1 MNIATPIA
9 RAAYS
14 QREAPVRTARAQ
26 EYDLLARCTQKM
38 AMAWARRK
46 DDFPLLATA
55 VHENLQLWC
64 ALAIDVADEGNHLP
78 SALRAQSY
86 LSLGLYSKRVR
97 ITTTLRN
104 LDSFKDKKLTV
115 LLERFMGDDWATRS
129 DDYAEDEPNRD
140 YECIKELGDNF
151 EIRILIGAYVKS
163 DSPLCRVVV
172 TGVTERIVREE
183 TREIVCA

>member
-1 MNIATPIA
+1 MRTTYETKAKAA
-9 RAAYS
+9 RAAS
-14 QREAPVRTARAQ
+14 RAEAKGILSRIA
-26 EYDLLARCTQKM
+26 LLKHPEVKA
-38 AMAWARRK
+38 AWM
-46 DDFPLLATA
+46 L
-55 VHENLQLWC
+55 
-64 ALAIDVADEGNHLP
+64 IP
-78 SALRAQSY
+78 SALRAQSF

-140 YECIKELGDNF
+140 YECIKKLGDNF
-151 EIRILIGAYVKS
+151 EVKISISAYVKS

>member
-1 MNIATPIA
+1 MRTTFETKAKAAA
-9 RAAYS
+9 RASRA
-14 QREAPVRTARAQ
+14 EAEGILSRIA
-26 EYDLLARCTQKM
+26 LLKHPEVKA
-38 AMAWARRK
+38 AWM
-46 DDFPLLATA
+46 L
-55 VHENLQLWC
+55 
-64 ALAIDVADEGNHLP
+64 IP
-78 SALRAQSY
+78 SALRAQSF

-140 YECIKELGDNF
+140 YECIKKLGDNF
-151 EIRILIGAYVKS
+151 EIKILIGAYVKS